1 LWIENGL
8 DEARRGRRQRMTCN
22 IHRWYA
28 RCRHNVMAS
37 GARHRG
43 RDLCEGRRALV
54 KVVCVSEVKASRP
67 YCTLLIEGTLVYFP
81 EAVCCI

>member
-1 LWIENGL
+1 
-8 DEARRGRRQRMTCN
+8 
-22 IHRWYA
+22 
-28 RCRHNVMAS
+28 MAS
-37 GARHRG
+37 SARHRG